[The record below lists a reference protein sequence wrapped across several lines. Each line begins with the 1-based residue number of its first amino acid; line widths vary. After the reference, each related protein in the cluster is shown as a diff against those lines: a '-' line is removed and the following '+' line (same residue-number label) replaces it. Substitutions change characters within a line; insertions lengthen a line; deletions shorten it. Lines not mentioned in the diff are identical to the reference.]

1 MSTAMRT
8 VDVASIIDQRRL
20 TAFNYGLIVL
30 SWLITVFDGFDMMMV
45 SFTAPYMRDQFALSK
60 TMLGYVFSAG
70 LVGMMLGGF
79 FFSFLADRIGRRP
92 TVVLAAFTFGML
104 TTATAFADSYHALLV
119 LRFVDGFAIG
129 GMLPL
134 AWALNIEFVPVRMRS
149 TIVTIIMMGYSFGT
163 AVAGPMTNWIAP
175 KHGWQGVYFA
185 GGIGTLICATALWLR
200 LPESIRF
207 LVTKG
212 LKPEL
217 VAKTLK
223 RMDPASDVTAADHF
237 VLSDER
243 KAGRQFHVGDLFLG
257 KLALITPLL
266 WLGYIASSLA
276 IYFAAS
282 WGPIVLESLKF
293 PRDKSALVASLGG
306 IMGAVAGLALM
317 RFTDRFGPRAV
328 AFYPALAIPVLLM
341 QGFGVIPISLFL
353 IANVLG
359 AMLVSGEHFGI
370 LSIAGIFYPSAI
382 RASGAGWAT
391 SVAKVGGILGPIVGA
406 AVLSSGLP
414 VIRSYALLAVCPA
427 VLLCCALGIHFAAR
441 AHSPQSQ
448 LIDSPPVEGEPE
460 ARITRLLGAT
470 SRVALLKQL
479 AKLCELGRH

>member
-1 MSTAMRT
+1 MSTAVRT
-8 VDVASIIDQRRL
+8 VDVASIINQRRL
-20 TAFNYGLIVL
+20 TGFNYGLIAL

-79 FFSFLADRIGRRP
+79 VFSFLADRIGRRP
-92 TVVLAAFTFGML
+92 TVVLAAFTFGIL
-104 TTATAFADSYHALLV
+104 TTATGFADSYHALLV

-175 KHGWQGVYFA
+175 KYGWQGVYFA
-185 GGIGTLICATALWLR
+185 GGVGTLMCATALWIR

-217 VAKTLK
+217 VAKILK
-223 RMDPASDVTAADHF
+223 RLDPASDVTAADHF

-243 KAGRQFHVGDLFLG
+243 KVERQFHVGDLFLG
-257 KLALITPLL
+257 RLALITPLL
-266 WLGYIASSLA
+266 WVGYIASSLA

-293 PRDKSALVASLGG
+293 PRDTSALVASLGG
-306 IMGAVAGLALM
+306 LMGAVAGLALM
-317 RFTDRFGPRAV
+317 RFTDRLGPRAV

-341 QGFGVIPISLFL
+341 QGLGAIPVGLFL
-353 IANVLG
+353 SANVLG
-359 AMLVSGEHFGI
+359 AMLVSGAHFGV

-391 SVAKVGGILGPIVGA
+391 SVAKIGAILGPIIGA

-427 VLLCCALGIHFAAR
+427 VLFCCALGIHFAAR
-441 AHSPQSQ
+441 ARGQPSPA
-448 LIDSPPVEGEPE
+448 VEPAGVDACRDEGA
-460 ARITRLLGAT
+460 ARVHTGPGKA
-470 SRVALLKQL
+470 
-479 AKLCELGRH
+479 

>member
-1 MSTAMRT
+1 MSTAVRT
-8 VDVASIIDQRRL
+8 VDVSAIINDRRL
-20 TAFNYGLIVL
+20 SRFNYDLIVL
-30 SWLITVFDGFDMMMV
+30 SWLITAFDGFDMMMV
-45 SFTAPYMRDQFALSK
+45 SFTAPFMRDEFGLSK

-92 TVVLAAFTFGML
+92 TIVVAAFAFGIL
-104 TTATAFADSYHALLV
+104 TASTAFAGSYRALLA

-163 AVAGPMTNWIAP
+163 AVAGPMTTRIAP
-175 KHGWQGVYFA
+175 KYGWQGVYLA
-185 GGIGTLICATALWLR
+185 GGVGTLMCAIALWIR

-212 LKPEL
+212 LKPAL

-223 RMDPASDVTAADHF
+223 RLDPASGVTGADHF
-237 VLSDER
+237 VLSDEP
-243 KAGRQFHVGDLFLG
+243 KAEGQFRVIDLFLG
-257 KLALITPLL
+257 KLAMITPLL

-282 WGPIVLESLKF
+282 WGPIVLESLQF
-293 PRDKSALVASLGG
+293 PRSTAALVASLGG
-306 IMGAVAGLALM
+306 LMGAVAGLLLM

-328 AFYPALAIPVLLM
+328 AIYPALAVPVLLM

-353 IANVLG
+353 AANVLG
-359 AMLVSGEHFGI
+359 AMLVAGAHFGI
-370 LSIAGIFYPSAI
+370 LSIAGVFYPSAI

-391 SVAKVGGILGPIVGA
+391 SVAKVGGILGPIIGA

-427 VLLCCALGIHFAAR
+427 ILFACALGIHFTLRRRDLPAVLESRSIINGAAF
-441 AHSPQSQ
+441 PN
-448 LIDSPPVEGEPE
+448 E
-460 ARITRLLGAT
+460 
-470 SRVALLKQL
+470 
-479 AKLCELGRH
+479 